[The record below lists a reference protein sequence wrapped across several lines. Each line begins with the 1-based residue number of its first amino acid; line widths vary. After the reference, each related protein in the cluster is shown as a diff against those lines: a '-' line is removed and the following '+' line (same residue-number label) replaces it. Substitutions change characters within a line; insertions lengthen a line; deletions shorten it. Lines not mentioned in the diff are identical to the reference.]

1 MQGMGIVRGP
11 ARPPRSFGVLLRTFW
26 LPAAVFA
33 AALSLAPPL
42 FAQVVPPTL
51 ITCSTQTDSGE
62 RLACYDREI
71 ARLRQLPATT
81 SGATMAP
88 PVVATSPTSQSPSS
102 RATASTSA
110 PPASAGTA
118 APASPVPP
126 PGSFAPPDPKD
137 PVAIDRF
144 GLTPDMQHQRQE
156 EGRAPKELAQI
167 TAKVTSVRYKARGE
181 LVVGLDNGQ
190 TWEQAEYDGD
200 VSMNVGEA
208 VTIKAGALTAY
219 YLKPRVGRIVRV
231 RRIH

>member
-1 MQGMGIVRGP
+1 MQGMGLVRGP
-11 ARPPRSFGVLLRTFW
+11 ARPPRSLGVLLRTFW

-71 ARLRQLPATT
+71 ARLRQLPPTT

-88 PVVATSPTSQSPSS
+88 PVVATSPTSASPSS

-110 PPASAGTA
+110 PPASTGTT

-156 EGRAPKELAQI
+156 EGRAPKELPQI

-200 VSMNVGEA
+200 VSMSVGET

-219 YLKPRVGRIVRV
+219 YMKPRVGRIVRV

>member
-1 MQGMGIVRGP
+1 MPGMGTVRGP

-42 FAQVVPPTL
+42 FAQVVPPSL
-51 ITCSTQTDSGE
+51 ITCSAQTDSGE

-71 ARLRQLPATT
+71 ARLSQLAATPT
-81 SGATMAP
+81 PSGAATAP
-88 PVVATSPTSQSPSS
+88 SAAATATSPAPSS
-102 RATASTSA
+102 RPTSA

-118 APASPVPP
+118 ASGSPVPP
-126 PGSFAPPDPKD
+126 PGSFAPPDPHD

-144 GLTPDMQHQRQE
+144 GLTPELQHQRQE
-156 EGRAPKELAQI
+156 EGRAPKELPLI
-167 TAKVTSVRYKARGE
+167 TAKVTSVHYQVRGQ
-181 LVVGLDNGQ
+181 LVVRLDNGQ

-200 VSMNVGEA
+200 VSMDVGET
-208 VTIKAGALTAY
+208 VTIKAGALGAY
-219 YLKPRVGRIVRV
+219 YLRPRVGRIVRV